1 MRCLIP
7 DTYTMYNVLQSCNMT
22 APNLNLQW
30 KKKLSRLNML
40 KNPCEITHILTGIF
54 IVMFALELL

>member
-1 MRCLIP
+1 MFDSI
-7 DTYTMYNVLQSCNMT
+7 YMYNVQCFAVLQYDCTQFES
-22 APNLNLQW
+22 PV

-40 KNPCEITHILTGIF
+40 KNPYEITHILTGIF